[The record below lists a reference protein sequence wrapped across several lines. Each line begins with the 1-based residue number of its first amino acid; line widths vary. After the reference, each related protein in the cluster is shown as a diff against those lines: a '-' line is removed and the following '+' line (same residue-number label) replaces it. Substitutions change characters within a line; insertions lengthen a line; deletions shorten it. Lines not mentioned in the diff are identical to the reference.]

1 MFYITGDT
9 HGEFSRIER
18 FCNAMNPTPDDTLI
32 ILGDAGINFHGG
44 LRDVIRKEQLA
55 QLPITVFSIHGNHE
69 MRPGTIASYH
79 TTEWCGGQV
88 YVEDAFPKLL
98 FAADGEVY
106 DLGGLDTLVV
116 GGAYSIDKY
125 YRLAHGWAWWPD
137 EQPSPAIK
145 EKVERVLA
153 ARDWEIDVVLSHTTP
168 LRYEPVECFIPDID
182 QSKVDKSTEE
192 WLDGIE
198 QRLDYGHWYAGHY
211 HTEKD
216 IDRLSILFEGIREW
230 K

>member
-69 MRPGTIASYH
+69 MRPGTIATYH

-192 WLDGIE
+192 WLGTIE
-198 QRLDYGHWYAGHY
+198 AKLKYQHWYCGHY
-211 HTEKD
+211 HIEKD
-216 IDRLSILFEGIREW
+216 IDRLSILFESIREF
-230 K
+230 

>member
-44 LRDVIRKEQLA
+44 LRDVIKKEQLV

-88 YVEDAFPKLL
+88 YVEDDFPNLL
-98 FAADGEVY
+98 FAVDGEVY
-106 DLGGLDTLVV
+106 DLDGIQTMAI

-125 YRLAHGWAWWPD
+125 YRLSHGWGWWPD

-192 WLDGIE
+192 WLGTIE
-198 QRLDYGHWYAGHY
+198 AKLKYRHWYCGHY
-211 HTEKD
+211 HIEKD
-216 IDRLSILFEGIREW
+216 IDRLSILFESIREF
-230 K
+230 

>member
-1 MFYITGDT
+1 
-9 HGEFSRIER
+9 
-18 FCNAMNPTPDDTLI
+18 
-32 ILGDAGINFHGG
+32 
-44 LRDVIRKEQLA
+44 
-55 QLPITVFSIHGNHE
+55 

-168 LRYEPVECFIPDID
+168 LRYEPVECFLPAID

-192 WLDGIE
+192 WLGTIE
-198 QRLDYGHWYAGHY
+198 AKLKYQHWYCGHY
-211 HTEKD
+211 HIEKD
-216 IDRLSILFEGIREW
+216 IDRLSILFESIREF
-230 K
+230 

>member
-153 ARDWEIDVVLSHTTP
+153 ARDW
-168 LRYEPVECFIPDID
+168 
-182 QSKVDKSTEE
+182 
-192 WLDGIE
+192 
-198 QRLDYGHWYAGHY
+198 
-211 HTEKD
+211 
-216 IDRLSILFEGIREW
+216 
-230 K
+230 